1 MQYEL
6 DGGEKSQL
14 LKNTDTLRRA
24 SSSLAR
30 AHQVSAD
37 TDQIAV
43 GVMEDLGEQ
52 KETLVR
58 TRNRVSYMTRWSF
71 KVDYIRLSAVQ

>member
-1 MQYEL
+1 MICSPLQYES
-6 DGGEKSQL
+6 DGGEKAML
-14 LKNTDTLRRA
+14 LKNTETLKRA
-24 SSSLAR
+24 SGNLAR

-58 TRNRVSYMTRWSF
+58 TKNRVR
-71 KVDYIRLSAVQ
+71 YIYR

>member
-1 MQYEL
+1 MQHEF
-6 DGGEKSQL
+6 DGGEKAML

-37 TDQIAV
+37 TDQIGV
-43 GVMEDLGEQ
+43 GVMEDLSDQ
-52 KETLVR
+52 KATLVR
-58 TRNRVSYMTRWSF
+58 TRNRVS
-71 KVDYIRLSAVQ
+71 

>member
-1 MQYEL
+1 M
-6 DGGEKSQL
+6 L
-14 LKNTDTLRRA
+14 LKNTEMLKRA
-24 SSSLAR
+24 SGSLAR

-37 TDQIAV
+37 TDQVAV

-58 TRNRVSYMTRWSF
+58 TKNRVS
-71 KVDYIRLSAVQ
+71 

>member
-1 MQYEL
+1 MICSLLQYES
-6 DGGEKSQL
+6 DGGEKAML
-14 LKNTDTLRRA
+14 LKNTETLKRA
-24 SSSLAR
+24 SGSLAR

-43 GVMEDLGEQ
+43 GVMEDLDAQ

-58 TRNRVSYMTRWSF
+58 TKNRVS
-71 KVDYIRLSAVQ
+71 